1 MISEAEANH
10 HQRPQLHSLPSE
22 DVPEAIINVK
32 SEMPDSCTLDNMAMV
47 NFFAL
52 FKNLKLASFNPNWH
66 EAGHIPAPVLF
77 GSDFWQLNFYQK
89 FPNFFGGEN

>member
-32 SEMPDSCTLDNMAMV
+32 SEMPDSCTLDNLAMV

-52 FKNLKLASFNPNWH
+52 FKSLKLASFNAYAPNKQL
-66 EAGHIPAPVLF
+66 ANIGCYRRPICSLF
-77 GSDFWQLNFYQK
+77 GYGS
-89 FPNFFGGEN
+89 

>member
-1 MISEAEANH
+1 MISEANH

-52 FKNLKLASFNPNWH
+52 LKNLKLASFNAYAPNKRSWK
-66 EAGHIPAPVLF
+66 
-77 GSDFWQLNFYQK
+77 QLADMDAIGIQYARSL
-89 FPNFFGGEN
+89 GIGASL